1 MLFKRLS
8 FWLAVLGILGIIKLT
23 AQLRKTPPPP
33 PPLVEPSRSP
43 YSNTLAA
50 AGLIEATRE
59 NVRLGTPRAG
69 LVQKVFVQVQSRVKA
84 GDPLIQLDDRE
95 SRARLISA
103 QAQVGAFRA
112 ALKAEQVMYADA
124 TDQYE
129 RIAKL
134 EKEKVAS
141 EDERRRKEFQMQ
153 NWQAR
158 VARLEADI
166 VSAEAQV
173 QSAQTDLDLL
183 TIRAPRDGVIL
194 QVNTRAG
201 EYAGNMPAEPLM
213 ILGDVDTL
221 QVRADVDEQNA
232 PLVQTN
238 QPAVAFLK
246 GHTQV
251 SFPLRFVR
259 VEPFVI
265 PKKSLTGDSS
275 ERVDTRVLQIIFQL
289 DRPVTPLY
297 VGQQVDVFIQRAP
310 TPAKAPGG

>member
-8 FWLAVLGILGIIKLT
+8 FWFALLGIFGIIKLT

-50 AGLIEATRE
+50 AGIIEATKE
-59 NVRLGTPRAG
+59 NVRLGAPRAG

-95 SRARLISA
+95 SKSRLTSAR
-103 QAQVGAFRA
+103 AQVGAFRA
-112 ALKAEQVMYADA
+112 ALKAEQVMSADA
-124 TDQYE
+124 TDQFE
-129 RIAKL
+129 RTAKL

-158 VARLEADI
+158 VARIEADI

-194 QVNTRAG
+194 QEIGRAH
-201 EYAGNMPAEPLM
+201 
-213 ILGDVDTL
+213 V
-221 QVRADVDEQNA
+221 
-232 PLVQTN
+232 
-238 QPAVAFLK
+238 
-246 GHTQV
+246 
-251 SFPLRFVR
+251 
-259 VEPFVI
+259 
-265 PKKSLTGDSS
+265 
-275 ERVDTRVLQIIFQL
+275 
-289 DRPVTPLY
+289 
-297 VGQQVDVFIQRAP
+297 
-310 TPAKAPGG
+310 